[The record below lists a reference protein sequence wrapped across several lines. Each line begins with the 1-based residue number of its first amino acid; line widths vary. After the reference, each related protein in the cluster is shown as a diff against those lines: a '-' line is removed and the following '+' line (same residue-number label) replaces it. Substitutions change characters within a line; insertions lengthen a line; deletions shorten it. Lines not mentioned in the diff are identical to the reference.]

1 MILTVLFGLTVFA
14 AEVPTDEDGRD
25 NGWGEGNNTGLTQR
39 DWGWYDICQGYRMY
53 FEDENGQVIST
64 VIDILWSDPD
74 NIKRYGKFTTLKAS
88 IATKYVLYSD
98 VASYLPGLQPPV
110 VNGQAW
116 GQELDAWFEQNG
128 GTV

>member
-1 MILTVLFGLTVFA
+1 MLFGLTTFA
-14 AEVPTDEDGRD
+14 AEVNPSPDGGKD
-25 NGWGEGNNTGLTQR
+25 NGWGTGNNTGLTQR
-39 DWGWYDICQGYRMY
+39 DWGWYSICQGYRMY
-53 FEDENGQVIST
+53 FEDENGQVCSPA
-64 VIDILWSDPD
+64 IDILWSDPD
-74 NIKRYGKFTTLKAS
+74 NIKRYGKFTTLKAN

-98 VASYLPGLQPPV
+98 VASFLPGLNPPV

>member
-1 MILTVLFGLTVFA
+1 MLFGLTTFA
-14 AEVPTDEDGRD
+14 AYTTPSPDGGKD
-25 NGWGEGNNTGLTQR
+25 NGWGTGNNAGLTQR
-39 DWGWYDICQGYRMY
+39 DWGWYSICQGYRMY
-53 FEDENGQVIST
+53 FEDENGQVCSPA
-64 VIDILWSDPD
+64 IDILWSDPD

-88 IATKYVLYSD
+88 IATKYVLYDDVSD
-98 VASYLPGLQPPV
+98 LLPGLNPPV